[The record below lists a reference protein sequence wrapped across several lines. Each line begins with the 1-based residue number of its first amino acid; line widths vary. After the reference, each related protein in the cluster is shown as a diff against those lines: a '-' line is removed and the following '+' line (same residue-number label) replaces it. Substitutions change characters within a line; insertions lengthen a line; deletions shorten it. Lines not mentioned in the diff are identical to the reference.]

1 MQRVRA
7 AFQLRLA
14 EVLTQEHRLQCR
26 ATATHTDVLKV
37 RLLQG
42 ERSPQNRLQ
51 GHQGLQ
57 EDNCR
62 SWSAGPGIQ
71 VAAHPQVLLTFIS
84 FATSLHR
91 MGSCLGFEWPIS
103 GSHRS

>member
-1 MQRVRA
+1 MVSDLSPLCPSVVCHLEGSGQWPQDPEAVQRVRA

-42 ERSPQNRLQ
+42 GRSPENRLW
-51 GHQGLQ
+51 GHRG
-57 EDNCR
+57 
-62 SWSAGPGIQ
+62 
-71 VAAHPQVLLTFIS
+71 
-84 FATSLHR
+84 
-91 MGSCLGFEWPIS
+91 
-103 GSHRS
+103 

>member
-14 EVLTQEHRLQCR
+14 EVLTQQHRLQCR

-37 RLLQG
+37 RLGQG
-42 ERSPQNRLQ
+42 GRLQ

-57 EDNCR
+57 DCVGR
-62 SWSAGPGIQ
+62 GLGPRDPSSSAL
-71 VAAHPQVLLTFIS
+71 QVLLPS
-84 FATSLHR
+84 LPFAASSPT
-91 MGSCLGFEWPIS
+91 GWVCV
-103 GSHRS
+103 